1 MVAKVVTAPNGP
13 EFSELVQGYW
23 RAADW
28 GMTAQERLSFLKQHI
43 ELGITTVDHADIYGN
58 YECEALFGEA
68 LALDKSV
75 RDQIQIVTK
84 CDINLCGDKTPE
96 RKINHYDTSSAHI
109 YQSVNNSLERLNV
122 DEIDVLLIHRPDVLM
137 DADEVAEAFTELHK
151 VGKVKHFGV
160 SNFTPRQFELLQSRL
175 GKPLVTNQ
183 VEINPLNFEVAHDG
197 TLDQMQMLRTRPM
210 AWSCLGGG
218 SIFSGESEQAIRV
231 RNELEAIREE
241 VVRRISEGEASIL
254 ADQEEMSIESIC
266 EAAANGDPLAV
277 DVIEKLGRYLG
288 SAIAIVINLFN
299 PEKILIGGVINQ
311 AKEVLYP
318 AVRRCIEE
326 QSLPVYHQD

>member
-23 RAADW
+23 RAVDW

-75 RDQIQIVTK
+75 REQIQIVTK

-96 RKINHYDTSSAHI
+96 RKINHYDTSAAHI

-137 DADEVAEAFTELHK
+137 DADEVAEAFSELHK

-175 GKPLVTNQ
+175 SKPLVTNQ

-197 TLDQMQMLRTRPM
+197 TLDQMQTLRVRPM

-218 SIFSGESEQAIRV
+218 SIFTGDTEQAVRV
-231 RNELEAIREE
+231 RNELEMIREE
-241 VVRRISEGEASIL
+241 VGANSIDEVIYTWVRRLPSKPMPIIGSGKIERVHSAVNALNIELTREQWYRVWVASK
-254 ADQEEMSIESIC
+254 
-266 EAAANGDPLAV
+266 GH
-277 DVIEKLGRYLG
+277 
-288 SAIAIVINLFN
+288 
-299 PEKILIGGVINQ
+299 GV
-311 AKEVLYP
+311 P
-318 AVRRCIEE
+318 
-326 QSLPVYHQD
+326 

>member
-1 MVAKVVTAPNGP
+1 MVAKVVTAPKGP

-23 RAADW
+23 RAVEW

-75 RDQIQIVTK
+75 REQIQIVTK

-137 DADEVAEAFTELHK
+137 DADEVAEAFSELHK

-183 VEINPLNFEVAHDG
+183 VEINPLSFEVAHDG

-218 SIFSGESEQAIRV
+218 SIFSGDSEQAVRV

-241 VVRRISEGEASIL
+241 VGAASIDQVIYAWVRRLPSNPIPIIGSGKIERVQTAVNALNIELTREQWYRVWVASK
-254 ADQEEMSIESIC
+254 
-266 EAAANGDPLAV
+266 GH
-277 DVIEKLGRYLG
+277 
-288 SAIAIVINLFN
+288 
-299 PEKILIGGVINQ
+299 GV
-311 AKEVLYP
+311 P
-318 AVRRCIEE
+318 
-326 QSLPVYHQD
+326 